1 MQQEY
6 AALACERQQPRPTGE
21 VAQECGMTYT
31 DYMWVDISNWEF
43 GRIHQELQALG
54 DQGWEV
60 DGVIDD
66 PKGSPAAAG
75 GASALSLRLKRQ
87 RKY

>member
-1 MQQEY
+1 M
-6 AALACERQQPRPTGE
+6 
-21 VAQECGMTYT
+21 VFI

-43 GRIHQELQALG
+43 GRMHEELQALG

-60 DGVIDD
+60 DGVVDD
-66 PKGSPAAAG
+66 PKGSPGMAG